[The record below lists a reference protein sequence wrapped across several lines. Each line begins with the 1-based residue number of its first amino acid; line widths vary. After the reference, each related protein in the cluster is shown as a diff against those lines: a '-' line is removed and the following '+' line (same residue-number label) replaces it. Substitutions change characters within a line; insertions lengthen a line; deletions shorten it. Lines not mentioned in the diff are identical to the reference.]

1 MTKVVK
7 HNSMRST
14 NTLALFECIRKHGP
28 ITKKEIQQH
37 TGLSWG
43 SISTIALELI
53 SKKLIV
59 EIKSNE
65 SMVGRTP
72 CLLDISN
79 TDNFIIGV
87 DVNLS
92 GLTAALIDLK
102 CRVIK
107 QVREEMFSPNR
118 TNILTKIKLMI
129 SQLIASVDDKKKIKG
144 IGLAMPGDID
154 IQNGISVFVPHFE
167 DFSQVPVKQILG
179 EEFGIE
185 VMIEHDPNC
194 MALTERYMGLAQNVN
209 NFMFIRLSMGI
220 GMSIIF
226 DGKIY
231 RGLNGSAGQFGHITM
246 NPDGPRCS
254 CGNYGCLETY
264 ASCET
269 ILRKSREGLKMGR
282 APVLETLLAQGD
294 RLNLATIAKA
304 ARGAD
309 EFILGIFDDAATYLG
324 IAIANVVNIFNPE
337 LIILGGDLM
346 NYQDVFLSK
355 MKRFVDFKCW
365 KNAKHPIEVST
376 FGSEA
381 AAIGAALLFS
391 DKIYQ
396 NAVESESSLPIRQ

>member
-14 NTLALFECIRKHGP
+14 NTLALFECIRKYGP

-59 EIKSNE
+59 EIKSSE
-65 SMVGRTP
+65 TVVGRTP
-72 CLLDISN
+72 CLLDISS

-92 GLTAALIDLK
+92 GLTAVLIDLK
-102 CRVIK
+102 CRIIK
-107 QVREEMFSPNR
+107 KTREEMSAPNKA
-118 TNILTKIKLMI
+118 TILSKIKQMI
-129 SQLIASVDDKKKIKG
+129 AELIASVDDKNKIKG
-144 IGLAMPGDID
+144 IGLALPGDID
-154 IQNGISVFVPHFE
+154 TKEGVSVFVPHFD
-167 DFSQVPVKQILG
+167 DFTKVPIKQIL
-179 EEFGIE
+179 EDEFGIE
-185 VMIEHDPNC
+185 VTIEHDPNC
-194 MALTERYMGLAQNVN
+194 MALTERRMGLAQNVD

-220 GMSIIF
+220 GMSIMMG
-226 DGKIY
+226 GKIY

-246 NPDGPRCS
+246 NPDGPRCT

-269 ILRKSREGLKMGR
+269 ILRKSREGMKMGR
-282 APVLETLLAQGD
+282 APVLETLLSQGD
-294 RLNLATIAKA
+294 RLTLATVAKA
-304 ARGAD
+304 ARGSD
-309 EFILGIFDDAATYLG
+309 EFILSIFDDAATYLG

-337 LIILGGDLM
+337 LIVLGGDLM
-346 NYQDVFLSK
+346 NYQDIFLNK
-355 MKRFVDFKCW
+355 MRCFVDFKCW

-391 DKIYQ
+391 DQIYKQ
-396 NAVESESSLPIRQ
+396 AVEADHGAK